1 MDNPVSTNR
10 HIVKNTLML
19 YIRMFLIM
27 GVTLYTSRVVLN
39 VLGVV
44 DYGIY
49 NVVGGIVVMFS
60 FLNGAMSQS
69 TQRFLS
75 FEMGKTQ
82 QAKLQEVFCTAMS
95 IHIIIAVV
103 ILLLAETLGL
113 WFLNTQMSF
122 PQNRLAAANIVYQ
135 CSIFAFMTSIL
146 QVPYNATI
154 IAHER
159 MQAYAYISIVEVIL
173 KLAIAFSLSL
183 LSSNKLSIYA
193 LMILIVTIIVNL
205 TYRAYCTHNFPECR
219 YRLTK
224 NRKLMVSMSEYA
236 AWSSLGAFAWIG
248 KSQGCNLILNVFL
261 GPAVNAAYGIT
272 NQVNTALNSFVQN
285 FTTAVNPQ
293 IVKNY
298 ASEDYN
304 RTYSLVYYGCKVSFF
319 LMLILSVPILLT
331 TEKILVIWLKT
342 VPEYTVVFTRLI
354 IVNSL
359 FESFTYCMG
368 TALQASGK
376 IRTYQIIVG
385 ITILLNL
392 PIAWFLLKLNYTPYS
407 IFIASIIISTVTLGE
422 RLWIM
427 KSTLE
432 NFSVNKFIS
441 RVFIPSGIVSTCIIL
456 AYILFSSFIEISN
469 TGFFET
475 ITLSIIVTALVVF
488 FIGFNRNERKALLNT
503 IKSKI

>member
-1 MDNPVSTNR
+1 
-10 HIVKNTLML
+10 
-19 YIRMFLIM
+19 MFLIM
-27 GVTLYTSRVVLN
+27 AVTLYTSRVVLN
-39 VLGVV
+39 ALGVV

-75 FEMGKTQ
+75 YEMGKPQ
-82 QAKLQEVFCTAMS
+82 DAKLQEVFCTAMS

-113 WFLNTQMSF
+113 WFLNTQMNF
-122 PQNRLAAANIVYQ
+122 PQNRLVAANIVYQ
-135 CSIFAFMTSIL
+135 CSILAFMTSIL

-183 LSSNKLSIYA
+183 LPSNKLSLYA
-193 LMILIVTIIVNL
+193 MMILIVTIIVNL
-205 TYRAYCTHNFPECR
+205 TYRAYCKLNFSECR
-219 YRLTK
+219 YRLIH
-224 NRKLMVSMSEYA
+224 NRKLMVSMSGYA

-248 KSQGCNLILNVFL
+248 KSQGCNLILNIFL
-261 GPAVNAAYGIT
+261 GPAINAAYGIT

-293 IVKNY
+293 IVKSY

-331 TEKILVIWLKT
+331 TDKILILWLKT
-342 VPEYTVVFTRLI
+342 VPEYTIIFTRLI

-359 FESFTYCMG
+359 LESFTYCMG
-368 TALQASGK
+368 MALQASGK
-376 IRTYQIIVG
+376 IRNYQIVVG

-392 PIAWFLLKLNYTPYS
+392 PIAWILLKIGYSPYS
-407 IFIASIIISTVTLGE
+407 IFIASIIISIITLGE

-427 KSTLE
+427 KSTLIR
-432 NFSVNKFIS
+432 FSIGEFFK
-441 RVFIPSGIVSTCIIL
+441 RVFLPSLIVVSCIAIV
-456 AYILFSSFIEISN
+456 YILCSTFLSTNKVGFIGVAAVSMIISV
-469 TGFFET
+469 
-475 ITLSIIVTALVVF
+475 IIVF
-488 FIGFNRNERKALLNT
+488 FIGFNTRERQSILNT